1 MRSVTVRICAVEF
14 SATIVAISEWLH
26 ANHCEPTR
34 YKYEE
39 HEDAVLV
46 TVDFPGETEAEAFA
60 TRFNGVYVF
69 TRNGQTLGPQSRRSQ
84 ASPVR

>member
-14 SATIVAISEWLH
+14 SATIAAISEWLH
-26 ANHCEPTR
+26 ANQYEPTR

-46 TVDFPGETEAEAFA
+46 TVDFAGEMEAEAF
-60 TRFNGVYVF
+60 TVHFDGICGLY
-69 TRNGQTLGPQSRRSQ
+69 PQWTSSDILP
-84 ASPVR
+84 PVA